1 MNEQKSRHGMSA
13 SGNAMLRGV
22 ALLGPHSQ
30 SLPIES
36 EKQMFELI
44 GYIAK
49 PGRVGSFEAEV
60 PVGSLAEKFET
71 LFPHQVYRPIATGE
85 TPSGLKNKMGP
96 QFRINF
102 SNVTNCPKVLKEN
115 LRKGNNGC
123 VARLNRSRFVIDLVR
138 QYGFRFG
145 DCQNLSAI
153 REIAEKKGFKD
164 DFDRGFNL

>member
-1 MNEQKSRHGMSA
+1 MCGRFFCVE
-13 SGNAMLRGV
+13 
-22 ALLGPHSQ
+22 
-30 SLPIES
+30 
-36 EKQMFELI
+36 I
-44 GYIAK
+44 G
-49 PGRVGSFEAEV
+49 
-60 PVGSLAEKFET
+60 ET